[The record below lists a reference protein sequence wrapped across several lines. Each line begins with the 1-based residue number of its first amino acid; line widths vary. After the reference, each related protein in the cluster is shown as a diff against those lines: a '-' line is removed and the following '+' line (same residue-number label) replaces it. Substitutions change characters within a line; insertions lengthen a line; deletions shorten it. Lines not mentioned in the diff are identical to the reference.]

1 MLVGLTGRLKVI
13 NESLLSI
20 YFSGVQKYLL
30 TKVSRVRAQNKARLN
45 NSLHI
50 LTFDI
55 FMVDRAVLFE
65 RLFDW
70 NGAQEGGKGAKT
82 CLWGFFSGCKKP
94 LGGDENLPWKDKYED
109 NATRHKFS
117 RALFTLEWNMLNEY
131 SEMLYSANYSLLLS
145 HNLT

>member
-20 YFSGVQKYLL
+20 YFAGVQKYLL

-65 RLFDW
+65 RLFD
-70 NGAQEGGKGAKT
+70 
-82 CLWGFFSGCKKP
+82 
-94 LGGDENLPWKDKYED
+94 
-109 NATRHKFS
+109 
-117 RALFTLEWNMLNEY
+117 
-131 SEMLYSANYSLLLS
+131 
-145 HNLT
+145 